1 MKLIRKNMKLFVVI
15 HLVFYASAF
24 ICIADSFAVQKP
36 SYLAGAGDAEAK
48 ASGFLTSL
56 INWASTLAIG
66 FGTLGIIAGGIMLV
80 PVLGQQ
86 SKAKLFF
93 LGGAGAIIVGV
104 AGLSVASWLY
114 DKML

>member
-15 HLVFYASAF
+15 YLIFCVSTFMV
-24 ICIADSFAVQKP
+24 ITDSFAVQKP

-48 ASGFLTSL
+48 ASDFLTSL
-56 INWASTLAIG
+56 INWAAALAIG

-86 SKAKLFF
+86 SKAKFFF
-93 LGGAGAIIVGV
+93 LGGAGAIVVGV
-104 AGLSVASWLY
+104 AGLSIASWLY
-114 DKML
+114 DKMS